1 MTDLCELPAHTLVA
15 LMVGSE
21 VACREVQIAARPW
34 EDATV
39 LAVAARL
46 ETALGGW
53 RPPRPV
59 A

>member
-1 MTDLCELPAHTLVA
+1 MTDLCQLPAHTLVA

-21 VACREVQIAARPW
+21 VSCRGVQIAARPW
-34 EDATV
+34 EDATA

-46 ETALGGW
+46 ETALGRW
-53 RPPRPV
+53 RPPPPV

>member
-1 MTDLCELPAHTLVA
+1 MTDLCQLPAHTLLA

-21 VACREVQIAARPW
+21 VSCREVVAARPW
-34 EDATV
+34 EDATA
-39 LAVAARL
+39 LAVVARL

-53 RPPRPV
+53 RPPPPV